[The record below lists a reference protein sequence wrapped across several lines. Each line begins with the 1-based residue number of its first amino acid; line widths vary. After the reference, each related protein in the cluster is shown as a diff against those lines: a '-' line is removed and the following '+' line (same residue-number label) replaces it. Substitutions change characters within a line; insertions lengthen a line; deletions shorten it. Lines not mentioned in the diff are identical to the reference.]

1 MRRKNS
7 KRLKEMGGPSDD
19 LVAEAVYYARRYGLT
34 KDEALKLIQE
44 ASPATRVAL
53 GGKPFVKPSKKPQSA

>member
-1 MRRKNS
+1 MRKKNS
-7 KRLKEMGGPSDD
+7 KRWKELGDPSGE
-19 LVAEAVYYARRYGLT
+19 LVVEAIYYARRYGLT

-53 GGKPFVKPSKKPQSA
+53 GGKPSVKPSKKPQSA